1 MQRMPRW
8 IVRVPDPR
16 GRVQVLGP
24 LLVAD
29 KGGAREYVLQFYS
42 SGSHMRR
49 AVPRGT
55 WFELT
60 VESDSAAD
68 AGAPREIPLA
78 PGVPVREWVRK
89 TFDNARYSVTD
100 RDTVWHRVFRQR
112 GHRAAWLK
120 TECSRHVPWYWE
132 GVIALDPPGPVC
144 ARCGDR
150 QYADSLD
157 QPQPVLERRGV
168 APLLPR

>member
-16 GRVQVLGP
+16 GRLQVLGP

-29 KGGAREYVLQFYS
+29 KGAAREYVLQFYS
-42 SGSHMRR
+42 SGSHLRR

-55 WFELT
+55 RFELT
-60 VESDSAAD
+60 VDRDTAEP
-68 AGAPREIPLA
+68 GAPPEIPLA

-112 GHRAAWLK
+112 GHRGAWLE
-120 TECSRHVPWYWE
+120 TVCSHRVPWYWE
-132 GVIALDPPGPVC
+132 GVIALDPPGLVC
-144 ARCGDR
+144 AQCGDR
-150 QYADSLD
+150 GYADSLEK
-157 QPQPVLERRGV
+157 PNPVLERRGL
-168 APLLPR
+168 APLVPR